1 MNSNNITKIEIW
13 SRGKNRDMYG
23 NPYHAFKA
31 VLHFTRVSYFNTLTI
46 QMPMSWGD
54 SDKRGCLIWACQG
67 IKEALGLDIQIDD
80 ERIVHHYKQIYKD
93 SELENPENWKCN

>member
-1 MNSNNITKIEIW
+1 MNNNNITKIEIW
-13 SRGKNRDMYG
+13 SRGKNEDVYG

-46 QMPMSWGD
+46 QMPMTWGD
-54 SDKRGCLIWACQG
+54 SDERGCLIWACQG

-80 ERIVHHYKQIYKD
+80 ERIVHYYKHVYQD
-93 SELENPENWKCN
+93 SELVNPENWKCN